1 MFGNG
6 SYLPYFN
13 HEGNQGSPFGGMN
26 FNEEIQD
33 NNAYN
38 SYHVTCDLCSGYHV
52 TYECMQAQ
60 IWG

>member
-26 FNEEIQD
+26 FNEEIWD

-52 TYECMQAQ
+52 TYECM
-60 IWG
+60 